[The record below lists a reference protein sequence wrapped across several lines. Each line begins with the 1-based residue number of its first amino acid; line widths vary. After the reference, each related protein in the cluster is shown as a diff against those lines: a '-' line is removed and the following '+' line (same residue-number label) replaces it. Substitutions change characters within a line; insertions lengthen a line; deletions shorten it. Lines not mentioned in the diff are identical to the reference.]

1 MEPLILLKNLLETF
15 YHQKAVDILHK
26 FFLSKIYILF
36 KMFSKRRP
44 QAKSKNLQTPGT
56 LLYYF
61 KRTKLHYHYLLP
73 PFLPP
78 LLCHACCHL
87 IKRLD
92 FKHLPIG
99 RFFSSAAS
107 SLSLKISSNLLNDSQ
122 V

>member
-1 MEPLILLKNLLETF
+1 
-15 YHQKAVDILHK
+15 
-26 FFLSKIYILF
+26 
-36 KMFSKRRP
+36 MFSKRRP

-107 SLSLKISSNLLNDSQ
+107 SLSLKISSNLLSIESGICPRLFIGKGGGGNNGSTAILKH
-122 V
+122 